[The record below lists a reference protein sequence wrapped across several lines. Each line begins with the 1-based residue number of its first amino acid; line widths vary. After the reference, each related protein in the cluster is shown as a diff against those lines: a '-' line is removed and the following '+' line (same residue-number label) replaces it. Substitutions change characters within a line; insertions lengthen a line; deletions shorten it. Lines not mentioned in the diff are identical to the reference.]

1 MIRDYTPKL
10 SYNDICVCPAEI
22 SDINSRSECNPYL
35 EDNFLPLFTAPMS
48 TVVNEENYN
57 LFEENG
63 IRAILPRNID
73 FSKRIDACINHNKWS
88 AFSLKEFEGTFCT
101 DNVKLSSAKVLIDV
115 ANGHMSRIF
124 DMVKK
129 AKAIHKDRLKVMVG
143 NVANPRTY
151 KHVFECGADYV
162 RVSIGTGS
170 GCITQSNT
178 SIGYPIVSLISEMVQ
193 IKKEI
198 HSENPGIAWN
208 QLPKIVA
215 DGGIRNYSDII
226 KALAVGAD
234 YVMIGSVFAKM
245 LESAAPIT
253 KIDALWTNSSE
264 LKTMWDNLDK
274 IQRVNGR
281 FWYKNQEVE
290 IYKLFYGMA
299 SKLGQQDLGLS
310 LKTSEGIEKTLK
322 VEYTMNS
329 WVENF
334 KDYIKSAMS
343 YCNIRDINDFKN
355 VNVITIS
362 QNTFL
367 SINN

>member
-1 MIRDYTPKL
+1 MIIDYIPKL
-10 SYNDICVCPAEI
+10 SYNDICICPAEI
-22 SDINSRSECNPYL
+22 SNINSRSECNPYL
-35 EDNFLPLFTAPMS
+35 DDNLLPIFTAPMS
-48 TVVNEENYN
+48 TVVNEENYD
-57 LFEENG
+57 LFEQNG
-63 IRAILPRNID
+63 IHAILPRHIELN
-73 FSKRIDACINHNKWS
+73 KRISACVNDNKWV
-88 AFSLKEFEGTFCT
+88 AFSLKEFEEIFCIDKT
-101 DNVKLSSAKVLIDV
+101 KVSSAKVLIDV
-115 ANGHMSRIF
+115 ANGHMGKIF
-124 DMVKK
+124 EIVKTVK
-129 AKAIHKDRLKVMVG
+129 RFYGDRMKIMVG
-143 NVANPRTY
+143 NIANPNTY

-178 SIGYPIVSLISEMVQ
+178 AIGYPIVSLISEMVK

-208 QLPKIVA
+208 NLPKIVA

-253 KIDALWTNSSE
+253 KIDGLWTNSNE
-264 LKTMWDNLDK
+264 LKEMWDNLDK
-274 IQRVNGR
+274 IQRINGK
-281 FWYKNQEVE
+281 FWYQNKEIE

-299 SKLGQQDLGLS
+299 SKLGQQDLGL
-310 LKTSEGIEKTLK
+310 LFKTSEGIEKTLK
-322 VEYTMNS
+322 VEYTMES
-329 WVENF
+329 WTENF
-334 KDYIKSAMS
+334 KDYLKSAMS
-343 YCNIRDINDFKN
+343 YCNIQNIIDFKN

-367 SINN
+367 SINA